1 MEKNT
6 RILIVEDDMII
17 AANLS
22 LQLSQLGY
30 EITGIESRGEEAVVH
45 ARLNPPDLILMDV
58 NLKGTLDGIETAK
71 KIHEVRNVPIIY
83 LTANN
88 DEATFNRAKSTRP
101 KAFISKPFNKLNLQR
116 NVALVVEHI
125 DSEKNGNGSE
135 TADVAV
141 LNDRVFIRHQG
152 KMIKLML
159 DQILYIEADRNYCKL
174 ATSIGDYLVVC
185 TLKTIEHELDP
196 TKFVRVHRSFMVNL
210 SKLDVVAESHLEI
223 SRKTIP
229 VSKSY
234 KEQLMARL
242 HML

>member
-1 MEKNT
+1 MEDKT

-45 ARLNPPDLILMDV
+45 AQLNPPDLILMDV
-58 NLKGTLDGIETAK
+58 NLKGSLDGVETVRQ
-71 KIHEVRNVPIIY
+71 IHQNRSIPVIY

-116 NVALVVEHI
+116 NVALVVEQLESQN
-125 DSEKNGNGSE
+125 DSITSR
-135 TADVAV
+135 DVAV

-174 ATSIGDYLVVC
+174 ATTIGEYLVVC
-185 TLKTIEHELDP
+185 TLKTIEQELDP
-196 TKFVRVHRSFMVNL
+196 TQFIRVHRSFMVNL
-210 SKLDVVAESHLEI
+210 SKLDVVADSHLEI